1 MEAYCERKNFKL
13 YTNFFHLKLMLMV
26 RKVVLSMVATLVL
39 GCFGAFAQGQRVT
52 GTVTD
57 ETGTPVI
64 GAAVVVKGTTRG
76 TSTDVA
82 GFYEIAADANATLE
96 FTYLGMQTQE
106 VAVAGRTVIDI
117 ILVADSEQI
126 EEVVVQAFGTAK
138 KEAFTGSAA
147 TIKSDDLQKTQSSN
161 VANALVGKVAGLQTS
176 QGSGSLGSEPTIR
189 IRGIGSIN
197 AGNDPLWVV
206 DGVPYEGDK
215 NNINM
220 ADVET
225 MTVLKDAASN
235 ALYGARGANG
245 VIMITT
251 KRAKAGDARVTFDAK
266 WGVNMAARQLYDYT
280 RNPGQYYEMH
290 YASLK
295 NYYMESGQDA
305 STAHVSAN
313 NAMTSNG
320 DGGLGYNVFTVPA
333 GQTLIGSNGKLNP
346 NATLGRKFEHNG
358 QEYTLYPDD
367 WYDELYDPSLRQ
379 EYNLSV
385 AAATEK
391 SNFFASFGYLNNNG
405 ITDGSNMYRYTA
417 RLRADY
423 QAKKWLKI
431 GGNMSYTNF
440 SWDGASSSNEGDG
453 STGDAFGTVAGM
465 APIYPVYIRDGEG
478 NIMYEDNKAGH
489 DYFGK
494 KYDEKWPIYDS
505 GDGSIWGVSRYTGS
519 MSNPLQNLWLDQAN
533 SEGNAFSVSGF
544 ADFTIIPGL
553 VLTLNGN
560 VTIDE
565 TRSTSLS
572 NPYYGQ
578 FVANNGIVSKS
589 HGRSYNHNLQQLL
602 NYNKSFGANEEHNIQ
617 VLLGHETYNLR
628 SYSLSG
634 YKTNVYSTDNLELN
648 GAIVDGKN
656 SSSSFGEYVNEG
668 YFIRGMYEYD
678 GRIFA
683 SASYR
688 RDASSRFH
696 PDHRW
701 GNFWSVGAAWI
712 INRESWFNAPVFNML
727 KIKASYGSQGN
738 DAIGMYKYTDLYS
751 VTNDGNDGFSIM
763 FGAKGNPNI
772 TWETNANLNLGVEF
786 GLWNDRLSGSIDYF
800 YRLTSDM
807 LFSVPVAPSM
817 GYSSYYDNIGDMSNT
832 GIEVVL
838 NGDIIRTKNVTWS
851 VGANLTWV
859 KNKVLSLPEDRRERC
874 IDGHWGFI
882 SGSTFLAEGLPLNT
896 LYIHQY
902 AGPNE
907 VNGKSQWLKYYPETT
922 TTTKDEET
930 GEDITTVTPAEWKP
944 TTNYGDIS
952 SDQDSKKLYDSTMAD
967 VFGGFNTTLYA
978 YGFDLSIAFDYQL
991 GGHTIDGTY
1000 AGYMSPS
1007 TSASLGKNYHLDL
1020 LDAWTPDNKDSQIPR
1035 FNYADQYVN
1044 ATSDRFLISTNYLNI
1059 SNISLGYTF
1068 PAKWWK
1074 GHIQNLR
1081 VYVVCDNVWYWSAR
1095 KGFDPRGGG
1104 NGLYAPIRTITGG
1117 VTLTF

>member
-1 MEAYCERKNFKL
+1 
-13 YTNFFHLKLMLMV
+13 MLMV

-57 ETGTPVI
+57 ESGTPVI

-106 VAVAGRTVIDI
+106 VAVAGRTSIDVV
-117 ILVADSEQI
+117 LLADSEQI
-126 EEVVVQAFGTAK
+126 EEVIVQAFGTAK

-161 VANALVGKVAGLQTS
+161 VANALSGKVAGLQTS

-220 ADVET
+220 ADIET

-251 KRAKAGDARVTFDAK
+251 KRAKAGDARVNFDAK

-280 RNPGQYYEMH
+280 RDPGQYYEMH

-295 NYYMESGQDA
+295 NYYMYGDSKMEA
-305 STAHVSAN
+305 PEAHIAAN
-313 NAMTSNG
+313 NALTSNG
-320 DGGLGYNVFTVPA
+320 TGGLGYNVFTVPA

-346 NATLGRKFEHNG
+346 NATLGRKFEYNG
-358 QEYTLYPDD
+358 QEYYVTPDD
-367 WYDELYDPSLRQ
+367 WYDELYDPSFRQ
-379 EYNLSV
+379 EYNVSI
-385 AAATEK
+385 AAASEK

-423 QAKKWLKI
+423 QAKKWLKV
-431 GGNMSYTNF
+431 GANMSYTNF
-440 SWDGASSSNEGDG
+440 SWDGASSTNEGDG

-465 APIYPVYIRDGEG
+465 APIYPVYLRDGEG
-478 NIMYEDNKAGH
+478 NIMYEENKAGH

-494 KYDEKWPIYDS
+494 EYDEKWPIYDT
-505 GDGSIWGVSRYTGS
+505 GDGSRWGLQRFTGQQ
-519 MSNPLQNLWLDQAN
+519 SNPLQNIWLDQAN
-533 SEGNAFSVSGF
+533 SEGNAFSVNGF
-544 ADFTIIPGL
+544 ADFTILPGL
-553 VLTLNGN
+553 VLTINGS

-565 TRSTSLS
+565 TRSTSLK

-578 FVANNGIVSKS
+578 FAANKGIVTKS

-628 SYSLSG
+628 SYSLGGFKS
-634 YKTNVYSTDNLELN
+634 NVFSTDNLELN
-648 GAIVDGKN
+648 GAVVDGK
-656 SSSSFGEYVNEG
+656 SVSSSFGEYVNEG
-668 YFIRGMYEYD
+668 YFVRGMYEYD

-712 INRESWFNAPVFNML
+712 LNRESWFNAPAFNML
-727 KIKASYGSQGN
+727 KVKASYGSQGN

-751 VTNDGNDGFSIM
+751 ISNDGNDGISIM
-763 FGAKGNPNI
+763 FGAKGNPDI

-786 GLWNDRLSGSIDYF
+786 GLWNDRLSGSVDYF

-817 GYSSYYDNIGDMSNT
+817 GYSSYYANIGDMSNT

-838 NGDIIRTKNVTWS
+838 NGDIIRTKNVVWS
-851 VGANLTWV
+851 LSANLTWV
-859 KNKVLSLPEDRRERC
+859 KNKVLSLPDQRKDR
-874 IDGHWGFI
+874 IVDGHEGFI

-896 LYIHQY
+896 LYILDY
-902 AGPNE
+902 AGVE
-907 VNGKSQWLKYYPETT
+907 RETGKSQWWKYVPEVKDPET
-922 TTTKDEET
+922 EEVLEKAT
-930 GEDITTVTPAEWKP
+930 WEKTS
-944 TTNYGDIS
+944 NYGSIA
-952 SDQDSKKLYDSTMAD
+952 SDQDSKKLFDSTLAD
-967 VFGGFNTTLYA
+967 VFGGFTTTLYA

-991 GGHTIDGTY
+991 GGTTIDGAY
-1000 AGYMSPS
+1000 AGYMNNS
-1007 TSASLGKNYHLDL
+1007 TASSLGKNYHLDL
-1020 LDAWTPDNKDSQIPR
+1020 LDAWTTDNKDSQIPR
-1035 FNYADQYVN
+1035 FQFADEYTS
-1044 ATSDRFLISTNYLNI
+1044 ATSSRFLISSNYLNI
-1059 SNISLGYTF
+1059 SNINVGYSF

-1081 VYVVCDNVWYWSAR
+1081 VYVACDNVWYWSAR

-1104 NGLYAPIRTITGG
+1104 NGLYSPIRTISGG

>member
-1 MEAYCERKNFKL
+1 
-13 YTNFFHLKLMLMV
+13 MLMV

-96 FTYLGMQTQE
+96 FSYLGMQTQE
-106 VAVAGRTVIDI
+106 VAVAGRTTIDVV
-117 ILVADSEQI
+117 LAADSEQI

-138 KEAFTGSAA
+138 KEAITGSAA
-147 TIKSDDLQKTQSSN
+147 TLKSDDIVKTQSSN
-161 VANALVGKVAGLQTS
+161 VANALTGKVAGLQTS

-220 ADVET
+220 ADIET

-251 KRAKAGDARVTFDAK
+251 KRAKAGDARVNFDAK
-266 WGVNMAARQLYDYT
+266 WGVNMAARQLYEYT
-280 RNPGQYYEMH
+280 KDPGQYYEMH
-290 YASLK
+290 YSALK
-295 NYYMESGQDA
+295 NYYLTAGKDEA
-305 STAHVSAN
+305 TAHTMANEAMVS
-313 NAMTSNG
+313 TG
-320 DGGLGYNVFTVPA
+320 EGGLGYNVFTVPA
-333 GQTLIGSNGKLNP
+333 GQSLIGTNGKLNP
-346 NATLGRKFEHNG
+346 NATLGRVIENKG
-358 QEYTLYPDD
+358 QKYTIRPDD
-367 WYDELYDPSLRQ
+367 WYDELYNPSFRQ
-379 EYNLSV
+379 EYNLSI
-385 AAATEK
+385 AAASEK

-423 QAKKWLKI
+423 QAKKWLKV
-431 GGNMSYTNF
+431 GANMSYTNF
-440 SWDGASSSNEGDG
+440 NWDGASGTNEGDG
-453 STGDAFGTVAGM
+453 STGDVFAAVADM

-478 NIMYEDNKAGH
+478 KIMYEDNKAGH

-494 KYDEKWPIYDS
+494 KYDDKWPIYDT
-505 GDGSIWGVSRYTGS
+505 GDGSILGISRFSGS
-519 MSNPLQNLWLDQAN
+519 QSNPLQNIWLDQSN

-553 VLTLNGN
+553 VLTLNGS

-565 TRSTSLS
+565 TRSTSMK

-578 FVANNGIVSKS
+578 FAANKGTLSKS

-628 SYSLSG
+628 SYSLSAG
-634 YKTNVYSTDNLELN
+634 KMNIYSTDNLELN
-648 GAIVDGKN
+648 GAVVDGK
-656 SSSSFGEYVNEG
+656 SSASQFGEYVNEG

-712 INRESWFNAPVFNML
+712 INRESWFNAPFINML
-727 KIKASYGSQGN
+727 KVKASYGSQGN
-738 DAIGMYKYTDLYS
+738 DAIGQYMYTDLYS
-751 VTNDGNDGFSIM
+751 VTNDGSDGISIM
-763 FGAKGNPNI
+763 FGQKGNPNI
-772 TWETNANLNLGVEF
+772 TWETNSNLNVGVEF
-786 GLWNDRLSGSIDYF
+786 GFWQDRLSGSIDYF
-800 YRLTSDM
+800 YRKTSDM
-807 LFSVPVAPSM
+807 LFSVPVAPSL

-838 NGDIIRTKNVTWS
+838 NGDIFRTKNVTWS
-851 VGANLTWV
+851 ISANLTWV
-859 KNKVLSLPEDRRERC
+859 KNKVLSLPESRKDYQVN
-874 IDGHWGFI
+874 GHWGFI

-896 LYIHQY
+896 LYIYDY
-902 AGPNE
+902 AG
-907 VNGKSQWLKYYPETT
+907 VNQETGESQWWHLKKTY
-922 TTTKDEET
+922 DEET
-930 GEDITTVTPAEWKP
+930 GKEISREWVKTTD
-944 TTNYGDIS
+944 YGDIS
-952 SDQDSKKLYDSTMAD
+952 SDPDSKKLFDSTMPD
-967 VFGGFNTTLYA
+967 VFGGFTTTLYA

-991 GGHTIDGTY
+991 GGTTIDGSY
-1000 AGYMSPS
+1000 AGYMSSPTAS
-1007 TSASLGKNYHLDL
+1007 SLGKNYHLDL
-1020 LDAWTPDNKDSQIPR
+1020 LDAWTPQNPNSQIPR
-1035 FNYADQYVN
+1035 FQYADEYTA
-1044 ATSDRFLISTNYLNI
+1044 ATSSRFLISSNYLNI
-1059 SNISLGYTF
+1059 SNINLGYTF
-1068 PAKWWK
+1068 PTKWWK

-1081 VYVVCDNVWYWSAR
+1081 VYVACDNVWYWSAR

-1104 NGLYAPIRTITGG
+1104 NGLYSPIRTISGG

>member
-1 MEAYCERKNFKL
+1 
-13 YTNFFHLKLMLMV
+13 MLMV

-57 ETGTPVI
+57 ESGTPVI

-106 VAVAGRTVIDI
+106 VAVAGRTSIDVV
-117 ILVADSEQI
+117 LLADSEQI
-126 EEVVVQAFGTAK
+126 EEVIVQAFGTAK

-161 VANALVGKVAGLQTS
+161 VANALSGKVAGLQTS

-220 ADVET
+220 ADIET

-251 KRAKAGDARVTFDAK
+251 KRAKAGDARVNFDAK

-280 RNPGQYYEMH
+280 RDPGQYYEMH

-295 NYYMESGQDA
+295 NYYMYGESKMEA
-305 STAHVSAN
+305 PEAHIAAN
-313 NAMTSNG
+313 NALTSNG
-320 DGGLGYNVFTVPA
+320 TGGLGYNVFTVPA

-346 NATLGRKFEHNG
+346 NATLGRKFEYNG
-358 QEYTLYPDD
+358 QEYYVTPDD
-367 WYDELYDPSLRQ
+367 WYDELYDPSFRQ
-379 EYNLSV
+379 EYNVSI
-385 AAATEK
+385 AAASEK

-423 QAKKWLKI
+423 QAKKWLKV
-431 GGNMSYTNF
+431 GANMSYTNF
-440 SWDGASSSNEGDG
+440 SWDGASSTNEGDG
-453 STGDAFGTVAGM
+453 STGDAFGTVADM
-465 APIYPVYIRDGEG
+465 APIYPVYLRDGEG
-478 NIMYEDNKAGH
+478 NIMYEENKAGH

-494 KYDEKWPIYDS
+494 EYDEKWPIYDT
-505 GDGSIWGVSRYTGS
+505 GDGSRWGLQRFTGQQ
-519 MSNPLQNLWLDQAN
+519 SNPLQNIWLDQAN
-533 SEGNAFSVSGF
+533 SEGNAFSVNGF
-544 ADFTIIPGL
+544 ADFTILPGL
-553 VLTLNGN
+553 VLTINGS

-565 TRSTSLS
+565 TRSTSLK

-578 FVANNGIVSKS
+578 FAANKGIVTKS

-628 SYSLSG
+628 SYSLGGFKS
-634 YKTNVYSTDNLELN
+634 NVFSTDNLELN
-648 GAIVDGKN
+648 GAVVDGK
-656 SSSSFGEYVNEG
+656 SVSSSFGEYVNEG
-668 YFIRGMYEYD
+668 YFVRGMYEYD

-712 INRESWFNAPVFNML
+712 LNRESWFNAPAFNML
-727 KIKASYGSQGN
+727 KVKASYGSQGN

-751 VTNDGNDGFSIM
+751 ISNDGNDGISIM
-763 FGAKGNPNI
+763 FGAKGNPDI

-786 GLWNDRLSGSIDYF
+786 GLWNDRLSGSVDYF

-817 GYSSYYDNIGDMSNT
+817 GYSSYYANIGDMSNT

-838 NGDIIRTKNVTWS
+838 NGDIIRTKNVVWS
-851 VGANLTWV
+851 LSANLTWV
-859 KNKVLSLPEDRRERC
+859 KNKVLSLPEQRKDR
-874 IDGHWGFI
+874 IVDGHEGFI

-896 LYIHQY
+896 LYILDY
-902 AGPNE
+902 AGVE
-907 VNGKSQWLKYYPETT
+907 RETGKSQWWKYVPEVKDPET
-922 TTTKDEET
+922 EEVLEKAKWEKT
-930 GEDITTVTPAEWKP
+930 S
-944 TTNYGDIS
+944 NYGSIA
-952 SDQDSKKLYDSTMAD
+952 SDQDSKKLFDSTLAD
-967 VFGGFNTTLYA
+967 VFGGFTTTLYA

-991 GGHTIDGTY
+991 GGTTIDGAY
-1000 AGYMSPS
+1000 AGYMNNS
-1007 TSASLGKNYHLDL
+1007 TASSLGKNYHLDL
-1020 LDAWTPDNKDSQIPR
+1020 LDAWTTDNKDSQIPR
-1035 FNYADQYVN
+1035 FQFADEYTS
-1044 ATSDRFLISTNYLNI
+1044 ATSSRFLISSNYLNI
-1059 SNISLGYTF
+1059 SNINVGYSF

-1081 VYVVCDNVWYWSAR
+1081 VYVACDNVWYWSAR

-1104 NGLYAPIRTITGG
+1104 NGLYSPIRTISGG

>member
-1 MEAYCERKNFKL
+1 
-13 YTNFFHLKLMLMV
+13 MLMV

-39 GCFGAFAQGQRVT
+39 GCVSVFAQDQRVT

-64 GAAVVVKGTTRG
+64 GATVSVDGTTRG
-76 TSTDVA
+76 TVTDIA
-82 GFYEIAADANATLE
+82 GYYEITASADANLV
-96 FTYLGMQTQE
+96 FQYLGYKTE
-106 VAVAGRTVIDI
+106 VVAVAGRTTIDVA
-117 ILVADSEQI
+117 LKADSEKI
-126 EEVVVQAFGTAK
+126 EEVVVQAFGVAK

-147 TIKSDDLQKTQSSN
+147 TIKSEDLQKTQSSN

-215 NNINM
+215 NNLNM

-251 KRAKAGDARVTFDAK
+251 KRAKAGDARVNFDAK
-266 WGVNMAARQLYDYT
+266 WGVNAAARQLYDYT
-280 RNPGQYYEMH
+280 RDPGQYYELH
-290 YASLK
+290 YAALK
-295 NYYMESGQDA
+295 NYYMDNGQEAAAAHIAANKAMLSSGE
-305 STAHVSAN
+305 
-313 NAMTSNG
+313 
-320 DGGLGYNVFTVPA
+320 GGLGYNVYTVPV

-346 NATLGRKFEHNG
+346 NATLGRKFTYNG
-358 QEYTLYPDD
+358 QEYTVRPDD
-367 WYDELYDPSLRQ
+367 WYDELYDPSFRQ

-385 AAATEK
+385 AAASEK
-391 SNFFASFGYLNNNG
+391 SNFFASFGYLDNTG
-405 ITDGSNMYRYTA
+405 ITDGSRMHRYTA

-423 QAKKWLKI
+423 QAKKWFKI
-431 GGNMSYTNF
+431 GGNVSYTNF
-440 SWDGASSSNEGDG
+440 YWDGASSSNEGDG
-453 STGDAFGTVAGM
+453 SVGDVFAAVGDM
-465 APIYPVYIRDGEG
+465 APIYPVFIRDGEG

-489 DYFGK
+489 DYPGK
-494 KYDEKWPIYDS
+494 KYDTKWPIYDS
-505 GDGSIWGVSRYTGS
+505 GDGSIWGLTRFSGAQ
-519 MSNPLQNLWLDQAN
+519 SNPLQNIWLDQAY

-553 VLTLNGN
+553 VLTLNGS

-578 FVANNGIVSKS
+578 FVANKGIVSKS

-634 YKTNVYSTDNLELN
+634 YRMNVYSTDNLELN
-648 GAIVDGKN
+648 GAIVDGKR

-668 YFIRGMYEYD
+668 YFLRAMYEYD

-712 INRESWFNAPVFNML
+712 ISRENWFNPGPLNML
-727 KIKASYGSQGN
+727 KLKASFGSQGN
-738 DAIGMYKYTDLYS
+738 DAIGMYRYTDLYS
-751 VTNDGNDGFSIM
+751 VSNDGNDGISIM
-763 FGAKGNPNI
+763 FGTKGNPNI
-772 TWETNANLNLGVEF
+772 TWETNSNLNIGAEF
-786 GLWNDRLSGSIDYF
+786 GLWNDRLSGSVDFF

-838 NGDIIRTKNVTWS
+838 NGDIIRTPNVVWS
-851 VGANLTWV
+851 LGANLTWV
-859 KNKVLSLPEDRRERC
+859 KNKVLSLPDSRKD
-874 IDGHWGFI
+874 ITVNGHPGFI
-882 SGSTFLAEGLPLNT
+882 NGSTFIGEGLSLNT
-896 LYIHQY
+896 YY
-902 AGPNE
+902 MPTSAG
-907 VNGKSQWLKYYPETT
+907 VDPETGKALWNWYHKYTDKEGNPILNEDGTQKCEWET
-922 TTTKDEET
+922 TDTYQN
-930 GEDITTVTPAEWKP
+930 V
-944 TTNYGDIS
+944 S
-952 SDQDSKKLYDSTMAD
+952 SDNDSWSLLQCSMPT
-967 VFGGFNTTLYA
+967 VFGGFNTSLYA

-991 GGHTIDGTY
+991 GGTMYDGSY
-1000 AGYMSPS
+1000 AGYL
-1007 TSASLGKNYHLDL
+1007 SAPTASSLGKNIHLDVY
-1020 LDAWTPDNKDSQIPR
+1020 DAWTPDNKNASMPR
-1035 FNYADQYVN
+1035 FQYDDLYMN
-1044 ATSDRFLISTNYLNI
+1044 STSDRFLISSNYLNI
-1059 SNISLGYTF
+1059 SNISIGYTF
-1068 PAKWWK
+1068 PAKWWN
-1074 GHIQNLR
+1074 GHISNLR
-1081 VYVVCDNVWYWSAR
+1081 VYAVCDNVWYWSKR
-1095 KGFDPRGGG
+1095 KGMDPRGTGTG
-1104 NGLYAPIRTITGG
+1104 QYSPIRTISGG

>member
-1 MEAYCERKNFKL
+1 
-13 YTNFFHLKLMLMV
+13 MLMV

-57 ETGTPVI
+57 ESGTPVI

-106 VAVAGRTVIDI
+106 VAVAGRTSIDVV
-117 ILVADSEQI
+117 LLADSEQI
-126 EEVVVQAFGTAK
+126 EEVIVQAFGTAK

-161 VANALVGKVAGLQTS
+161 VANALSGKVAGLQTS

-220 ADVET
+220 ADIET

-251 KRAKAGDARVTFDAK
+251 KRAKAGDARVNFDAK

-280 RNPGQYYEMH
+280 RDPGQYYEMH

-295 NYYMESGQDA
+295 NYYMYGDSKMEA
-305 STAHVSAN
+305 PEAHIAAN
-313 NAMTSNG
+313 NALTSNG
-320 DGGLGYNVFTVPA
+320 TGGLGYNVFTVPA

-346 NATLGRKFEHNG
+346 NATLGRKFEYNG
-358 QEYTLYPDD
+358 QEYYVTPDD
-367 WYDELYDPSLRQ
+367 WYDELYDPSFRQ
-379 EYNLSV
+379 EYNVSI
-385 AAATEK
+385 AAASEK

-423 QAKKWLKI
+423 QAKKWLKV
-431 GGNMSYTNF
+431 GANMSYTNF
-440 SWDGASSSNEGDG
+440 SWDGASSTNEGDG

-465 APIYPVYIRDGEG
+465 APIYPVYLRDGEG
-478 NIMYEDNKAGH
+478 NIMYEENKAGH

-494 KYDEKWPIYDS
+494 EYDEKWPIYDT
-505 GDGSIWGVSRYTGS
+505 GDGSRWGLQRFTGQQ
-519 MSNPLQNLWLDQAN
+519 SNPLQNIWLDQAN
-533 SEGNAFSVSGF
+533 SEGNAFSVNGF
-544 ADFTIIPGL
+544 ADFTILPGL
-553 VLTLNGN
+553 VLTINGS

-565 TRSTSLS
+565 TRSTSLK

-578 FVANNGIVSKS
+578 FAANKGIVTKS

-628 SYSLSG
+628 SYSLGGFKS
-634 YKTNVYSTDNLELN
+634 NVFSTDNLELN
-648 GAIVDGKN
+648 GAVVDGK
-656 SSSSFGEYVNEG
+656 SVSSSFGEYVNEG
-668 YFIRGMYEYD
+668 YFVRGMYEYD

-712 INRESWFNAPVFNML
+712 LNRESWFNAPAFNML
-727 KIKASYGSQGN
+727 KVKASYGSQGN

-751 VTNDGNDGFSIM
+751 ISNDGNDGISIM
-763 FGAKGNPNI
+763 FGAKGNPDI

-786 GLWNDRLSGSIDYF
+786 GLWNDRLSGSVDYF

-817 GYSSYYDNIGDMSNT
+817 GYSSYYANIGDMSNT

-838 NGDIIRTKNVTWS
+838 NGDIIRTKNVVWS
-851 VGANLTWV
+851 LSANLTWV
-859 KNKVLSLPEDRRERC
+859 KNKVLSLPEQRKDR
-874 IDGHWGFI
+874 IVDGHEGFI

-896 LYIHQY
+896 LYILDY
-902 AGPNE
+902 AGVE
-907 VNGKSQWLKYYPETT
+907 RETGKSQWWKYVPEVKDPET
-922 TTTKDEET
+922 EEVLEKAT
-930 GEDITTVTPAEWKP
+930 WEKTS
-944 TTNYGDIS
+944 NYGSIA
-952 SDQDSKKLYDSTMAD
+952 SDQDSKKLFDSTLAD
-967 VFGGFNTTLYA
+967 VFGGFTTTLYA

-991 GGHTIDGTY
+991 GGTTIDGAY
-1000 AGYMSPS
+1000 AGYMNNS
-1007 TSASLGKNYHLDL
+1007 TASSLGKNYHLDL
-1020 LDAWTPDNKDSQIPR
+1020 LDAWTTDNKDSQIPR
-1035 FNYADQYVN
+1035 FQFADEYTS
-1044 ATSDRFLISTNYLNI
+1044 ATSSRFLISSNYLNI
-1059 SNISLGYTF
+1059 SNINVGYSF

-1081 VYVVCDNVWYWSAR
+1081 VYVACDNVWYWSAR

-1104 NGLYAPIRTITGG
+1104 NGLYSPIRTISGG

>member
-1 MEAYCERKNFKL
+1 
-13 YTNFFHLKLMLMV
+13 MLMV

-96 FTYLGMQTQE
+96 FSYLGMQTQE
-106 VAVAGRTVIDI
+106 VAVAGRTTIDVV
-117 ILVADSEQI
+117 LAADSEQI

-147 TIKSDDLQKTQSSN
+147 TLKSDDIVKTQSSN
-161 VANALVGKVAGLQTS
+161 VANALTGKVAGLQTS

-220 ADVET
+220 ADIET

-251 KRAKAGDARVTFDAK
+251 KRAKAGDARVNFDAK
-266 WGVNMAARQLYDYT
+266 WGVNMAARQLYEYT
-280 RNPGQYYEMH
+280 KDPGQYYEMH
-290 YASLK
+290 YSALK
-295 NYYMESGQDA
+295 NYYLTAGKDEA
-305 STAHVSAN
+305 TAHTMANEAMVS
-313 NAMTSNG
+313 TG
-320 DGGLGYNVFTVPA
+320 EGGLGYNVFTVPA
-333 GQTLIGSNGKLNP
+333 GQSLIGTNGKLNP
-346 NATLGRKFEHNG
+346 NATLGRVIENKG
-358 QEYTLYPDD
+358 QKYTIRPDD
-367 WYDELYDPSLRQ
+367 WYDELYNPSFRQ
-379 EYNLSV
+379 EYNLSI
-385 AAATEK
+385 AAASEK

-423 QAKKWLKI
+423 QAKKWLKV
-431 GGNMSYTNF
+431 GANMSYTNF
-440 SWDGASSSNEGDG
+440 NWDGASGTNEGDG
-453 STGDAFGTVAGM
+453 STGDVFAAVADM

-478 NIMYEDNKAGH
+478 KIMYEDNKAGH

-494 KYDEKWPIYDS
+494 KYDDKWPIYDT
-505 GDGSIWGVSRYTGS
+505 GDGSILGISRFSGS
-519 MSNPLQNLWLDQAN
+519 QSNPLQNIWLDQSN

-553 VLTLNGN
+553 VLTLNGS

-565 TRSTSLS
+565 TRSTSMK

-578 FVANNGIVSKS
+578 FAANKGTLSKS

-628 SYSLSG
+628 SYSLSAG
-634 YKTNVYSTDNLELN
+634 KMNIYSTDNLELN
-648 GAIVDGKN
+648 GAVVDGK
-656 SSSSFGEYVNEG
+656 SSASQFGEYVNEG

-712 INRESWFNAPVFNML
+712 INRESWFNAPFINML
-727 KIKASYGSQGN
+727 KVKASYGSQGN
-738 DAIGMYKYTDLYS
+738 DAIGQYMYTDLYS
-751 VTNDGNDGFSIM
+751 VTNDGSDGISIM
-763 FGAKGNPNI
+763 FGQKGNPNI
-772 TWETNANLNLGVEF
+772 TWETNSNLNVGVEF
-786 GLWNDRLSGSIDYF
+786 GFWQDRLSGSIDYF
-800 YRLTSDM
+800 YRKTSDM
-807 LFSVPVAPSM
+807 LFSVPVAPSL

-838 NGDIIRTKNVTWS
+838 NGDIFRTKNVTWS
-851 VGANLTWV
+851 ISANLTWV
-859 KNKVLSLPEDRRERC
+859 KNKVLSLPESRKDYEVN
-874 IDGHWGFI
+874 GHRGFI

-896 LYIHQY
+896 LYIYDY
-902 AGPNE
+902 AGVKQDTGE
-907 VNGKSQWLKYYPETT
+907 SQWWWLEKTY
-922 TTTKDEET
+922 DEET
-930 GEDITTVTPAEWKP
+930 GKEIKREWVKTTD
-944 TTNYGDIS
+944 YGNIS
-952 SDQDSKKLYDSTMAD
+952 SDPDSKKLFDSTMPD
-967 VFGGFNTTLYA
+967 VFGGFTTTLYA

-991 GGHTIDGTY
+991 GGTTIDGSY
-1000 AGYMSPS
+1000 AGYMSSPTAS
-1007 TSASLGKNYHLDL
+1007 SLGKNYHLDL
-1020 LDAWTPDNKDSQIPR
+1020 LDAWTPQNPNSQIPR
-1035 FNYADQYVN
+1035 FQYADEYTA
-1044 ATSDRFLISTNYLNI
+1044 ATSSRFLISSNYLNI
-1059 SNISLGYTF
+1059 SNINLGYTF
-1068 PAKWWK
+1068 PTKWWK

-1081 VYVVCDNVWYWSAR
+1081 VYVACDNVWYWSAR

-1104 NGLYAPIRTITGG
+1104 NGLYSPIRTISGG

>member
-1 MEAYCERKNFKL
+1 
-13 YTNFFHLKLMLMV
+13 MLMV

-96 FTYLGMQTQE
+96 FSYLGMQTQE
-106 VAVAGRTVIDI
+106 VAVAGRTTIDVV
-117 ILVADSEQI
+117 LAADSEQI

-147 TIKSDDLQKTQSSN
+147 TLKSDDIVKTQSSN
-161 VANALVGKVAGLQTS
+161 VANALTGKVAGLQTS

-220 ADVET
+220 ADIET

-251 KRAKAGDARVTFDAK
+251 KRAKAGDARVNFDAK
-266 WGVNMAARQLYDYT
+266 WGVNMAARQLYEYT
-280 RNPGQYYEMH
+280 KDPGQYYEMH
-290 YASLK
+290 YSALK
-295 NYYMESGQDA
+295 NYYMDA
-305 STAHVSAN
+305 GKDEATAHTMANEAMVS
-313 NAMTSNG
+313 SG
-320 DGGLGYNVFTVPA
+320 EGGLGYNVFTVPA
-333 GQTLIGSNGKLNP
+333 GQSLIGTNGKLNP
-346 NATLGRKFEHNG
+346 NATLGRVIENKG
-358 QEYTLYPDD
+358 QKYTIRPDD
-367 WYDELYDPSLRQ
+367 WYDELYNPSFRQ
-379 EYNLSV
+379 EYNLSI
-385 AAATEK
+385 AAASEK

-423 QAKKWLKI
+423 QAKKWLKV
-431 GGNMSYTNF
+431 GANMSYTNF
-440 SWDGASSSNEGDG
+440 NWDGASGTNEGDG
-453 STGDAFGTVAGM
+453 STGDVFAAVADM

-478 NIMYEDNKAGH
+478 KIMYEDNKAGH

-494 KYDEKWPIYDS
+494 KYDDKWPIYDT
-505 GDGSIWGVSRYTGS
+505 GDGSILGISRFSGS
-519 MSNPLQNLWLDQAN
+519 QSNPLQNIWLDQSN

-553 VLTLNGN
+553 VLTLNGS

-565 TRSTSLS
+565 TRSTSMK

-578 FVANNGIVSKS
+578 FAANKGTLSKS

-628 SYSLSG
+628 SYSLSAG
-634 YKTNVYSTDNLELN
+634 KMNIYSTDNLELN
-648 GAIVDGKN
+648 GAVVDGK
-656 SSSSFGEYVNEG
+656 SSASQFGEYVNEG

-712 INRESWFNAPVFNML
+712 INRESWFNAPFINML
-727 KIKASYGSQGN
+727 KVKASYGSQGN
-738 DAIGMYKYTDLYS
+738 DAIGQYMYTDLYS
-751 VTNDGNDGFSIM
+751 VTNDGSDGISIM
-763 FGAKGNPNI
+763 FGQKGNPNI
-772 TWETNANLNLGVEF
+772 TWETNSNLNVGVEF
-786 GLWNDRLSGSIDYF
+786 GFWQDRLSGSVDYF
-800 YRLTSDM
+800 YRKTSDM

-838 NGDIIRTKNVTWS
+838 NGDIFRTKNVTWS
-851 VGANLTWV
+851 ISANLTWV
-859 KNKVLSLPEDRRERC
+859 KNKVLSLPESRKDYEVN
-874 IDGHWGFI
+874 GHKGFI

-896 LYIHQY
+896 LYIYDY
-902 AGPNE
+902 AG
-907 VNGKSQWLKYYPETT
+907 VNQ
-922 TTTKDEET
+922 ET
-930 GEDITTVTPAEWKP
+930 GESQWWQLKKTYDEATGEEISREWVK
-944 TTNYGDIS
+944 TTNYGNIS
-952 SDQDSKKLYDSTMAD
+952 SDPDSKKLFDSTLPD
-967 VFGGFNTTLYA
+967 VFGGFSTTLYA

-991 GGHTIDGTY
+991 GGTTIDGSY
-1000 AGYMSPS
+1000 AGYMSSPTAS
-1007 TSASLGKNYHLDL
+1007 SLGKNYHLDL
-1020 LDAWTPDNKDSQIPR
+1020 LDAWTKENPNSQIPR
-1035 FNYADQYVN
+1035 FQYADDYTA
-1044 ATSDRFLISTNYLNI
+1044 ATSSRFLISSNYLNI
-1059 SNISLGYTF
+1059 SNINVGYTF
-1068 PAKWWK
+1068 PTKWWK

-1081 VYVVCDNVWYWSAR
+1081 VYVACDNVWYWSAR

-1104 NGLYAPIRTITGG
+1104 NGLYSPIRTISGG

>member
-1 MEAYCERKNFKL
+1 
-13 YTNFFHLKLMLMV
+13 MLMV

-39 GCFGAFAQGQRVT
+39 GCFGAYAQGQRVT

-57 ETGTPVI
+57 ESGTPVI

-106 VAVAGRTVIDI
+106 VAVAGRTSIDVV
-117 ILVADSEQI
+117 LLADSEQI
-126 EEVVVQAFGTAK
+126 EEVIVQAFGTAK

-161 VANALVGKVAGLQTS
+161 VANALSGKVAGLQTS

-220 ADVET
+220 ADIET

-251 KRAKAGDARVTFDAK
+251 KRAKAGDARVNFDAK

-280 RNPGQYYEMH
+280 RDPGQYYEMH

-295 NYYMESGQDA
+295 NYYMYGESKMEA
-305 STAHVSAN
+305 PEAHIAAN
-313 NAMTSNG
+313 NALTSNG
-320 DGGLGYNVFTVPA
+320 TGGLGYNVFTVPA

-346 NATLGRKFEHNG
+346 NATLGRKFEYNG
-358 QEYTLYPDD
+358 QEYYVTPDD
-367 WYDELYDPSLRQ
+367 WYDELYDPSFRQ
-379 EYNLSV
+379 EYNVSI
-385 AAATEK
+385 AAASEK

-423 QAKKWLKI
+423 QAKKWLKV
-431 GGNMSYTNF
+431 GANMSYTNF
-440 SWDGASSSNEGDG
+440 SWDGASSTNEGDG
-453 STGDAFGTVAGM
+453 STGDAFGTVADM
-465 APIYPVYIRDGEG
+465 APIYPVYLRDGEG
-478 NIMYEDNKAGH
+478 NIMYEENKAGH

-494 KYDEKWPIYDS
+494 EYDEKWPIYDT
-505 GDGSIWGVSRYTGS
+505 GDGSRWGLQRFTGQQ
-519 MSNPLQNLWLDQAN
+519 SNPLQNIWLDQAN
-533 SEGNAFSVSGF
+533 SEGNAFSVNGF
-544 ADFTIIPGL
+544 ADFTILPGL
-553 VLTLNGN
+553 VLTINGS

-565 TRSTSLS
+565 TRSTSLK

-578 FVANNGIVSKS
+578 FAANKGIVTKS

-628 SYSLSG
+628 SYSLGGFKS
-634 YKTNVYSTDNLELN
+634 NVFSTDNLELN
-648 GAIVDGKN
+648 GAVVDGK
-656 SSSSFGEYVNEG
+656 SVSSSFGEYVNEG
-668 YFIRGMYEYD
+668 YFVRGMYEYD

-712 INRESWFNAPVFNML
+712 LNRESWFNAPAFNML
-727 KIKASYGSQGN
+727 KVKASYGSQGN

-751 VTNDGNDGFSIM
+751 ISNDGNDGISIM
-763 FGAKGNPNI
+763 FGAKGNPDI

-786 GLWNDRLSGSIDYF
+786 GLWNDRLSGSVDYF

-817 GYSSYYDNIGDMSNT
+817 GYSSYYANIGDMSNT

-838 NGDIIRTKNVTWS
+838 NGDIIRTKNVVWS
-851 VGANLTWV
+851 LSANLTWV
-859 KNKVLSLPEDRRERC
+859 KNKVLSLPEQRKDR
-874 IDGHWGFI
+874 IVDGHEGFI

-896 LYIHQY
+896 LYILDY
-902 AGPNE
+902 AGVE
-907 VNGKSQWLKYYPETT
+907 RETGKSQWWKYVPEVKDPET
-922 TTTKDEET
+922 EEVLEKAKWEKT
-930 GEDITTVTPAEWKP
+930 S
-944 TTNYGDIS
+944 NYGSIA
-952 SDQDSKKLYDSTMAD
+952 SDQDSKKLFDSTLAD
-967 VFGGFNTTLYA
+967 VFGGFTTTLYA

-991 GGHTIDGTY
+991 GGTTIDGAY
-1000 AGYMSPS
+1000 AGYMNNS
-1007 TSASLGKNYHLDL
+1007 TASSLGKNYHLDL
-1020 LDAWTPDNKDSQIPR
+1020 LDAWTTDNKDSQIPR
-1035 FNYADQYVN
+1035 FQFADEYTS
-1044 ATSDRFLISTNYLNI
+1044 ATSSRFLISSNYLNI
-1059 SNISLGYTF
+1059 SNINVGYSF

-1081 VYVVCDNVWYWSAR
+1081 VYVACDNVWYWSAR

-1104 NGLYAPIRTITGG
+1104 NGLYSPIRTISGG

>member
-1 MEAYCERKNFKL
+1 
-13 YTNFFHLKLMLMV
+13 MLMV

-96 FTYLGMQTQE
+96 FSYLGMQTQE
-106 VAVAGRTVIDI
+106 VAVAGRTTIDVV
-117 ILVADSEQI
+117 LAADSEQI

-147 TIKSDDLQKTQSSN
+147 TLKSDDIVKTQSSN
-161 VANALVGKVAGLQTS
+161 VANALTGKVAGLQTS

-220 ADVET
+220 ADIET

-251 KRAKAGDARVTFDAK
+251 KRAKAGDARVNFDAK
-266 WGVNMAARQLYDYT
+266 WGVNMAARQLYEYT
-280 RNPGQYYEMH
+280 KDPGQYYEMH
-290 YASLK
+290 YSALK
-295 NYYMESGQDA
+295 NYYMDA
-305 STAHVSAN
+305 GKDEATAHTMANDAMVS
-313 NAMTSNG
+313 TG
-320 DGGLGYNVFTVPA
+320 EGGLGYNVFTVPA
-333 GQTLIGSNGKLNP
+333 GQSLIGTNGKLNP
-346 NATLGRKFEHNG
+346 NATLGRVIENKG
-358 QEYTLYPDD
+358 QKYTIRPDD
-367 WYDELYDPSLRQ
+367 WYDELYNPSFRQ
-379 EYNLSV
+379 EYNLSI
-385 AAATEK
+385 AAASEK

-423 QAKKWLKI
+423 QAKKWLKV
-431 GGNMSYTNF
+431 GANMSYTNF
-440 SWDGASSSNEGDG
+440 NWDGASGTNEGDG
-453 STGDAFGTVAGM
+453 STGDVFAAVADM

-478 NIMYEDNKAGH
+478 KIMYEDNKAGH

-494 KYDEKWPIYDS
+494 KYDDKWPIYDT
-505 GDGSIWGVSRYTGS
+505 GDGSILGISRFSGS
-519 MSNPLQNLWLDQAN
+519 QSNPLQNIWLDQSN

-553 VLTLNGN
+553 VLTLNGS

-565 TRSTSLS
+565 TRSTSMK

-578 FVANNGIVSKS
+578 FAANKGTLSKS

-628 SYSLSG
+628 SYSLSAG
-634 YKTNVYSTDNLELN
+634 KMNIYSTDNLELN
-648 GAIVDGKN
+648 GAVVDGK
-656 SSSSFGEYVNEG
+656 SSASQFGEYVNEG

-712 INRESWFNAPVFNML
+712 INRESWFNAPFINML
-727 KIKASYGSQGN
+727 KVKASYGSQGN
-738 DAIGMYKYTDLYS
+738 DAIGQYMYTDLYS
-751 VTNDGNDGFSIM
+751 VTNDGSDGISIM
-763 FGAKGNPNI
+763 FGQKGNPNI
-772 TWETNANLNLGVEF
+772 TWETNSNLNVGVEF
-786 GLWNDRLSGSIDYF
+786 GFWQDRLSGSVDYF
-800 YRLTSDM
+800 YRKTSDM

-838 NGDIIRTKNVTWS
+838 NGDIFRTKNVTWS
-851 VGANLTWV
+851 ISANLTWV
-859 KNKVLSLPEDRRERC
+859 KNKVLSLPESRKDYEVN
-874 IDGHWGFI
+874 GHKGFI
-882 SGSTFLAEGLPLNT
+882 SGNTFLAEGLPLNT
-896 LYIHQY
+896 LYIYDY
-902 AGPNE
+902 AG
-907 VNGKSQWLKYYPETT
+907 VNQETGESQWWQLKKTY
-922 TTTKDEET
+922 DEET
-930 GEDITTVTPAEWKP
+930 GEEVSREWVK
-944 TTNYGDIS
+944 TTNYGNIS
-952 SDQDSKKLYDSTMAD
+952 SDPDSKKLFDSTMPD
-967 VFGGFNTTLYA
+967 IFGGFSTTLYA

-991 GGHTIDGTY
+991 GGTTIDGSY
-1000 AGYMSPS
+1000 AGYMSSPTAS
-1007 TSASLGKNYHLDL
+1007 SLGKNYHLDL
-1020 LDAWTPDNKDSQIPR
+1020 LDAWTKENPNSQIPR
-1035 FNYADQYVN
+1035 FQYADDYTA
-1044 ATSDRFLISTNYLNI
+1044 ATSSRFLTSSDYLNI
-1059 SNISLGYTF
+1059 SNINLGYTF
-1068 PAKWWK
+1068 PTKWWK

-1081 VYVVCDNVWYWSAR
+1081 VYVACDNVWYWSAR

-1104 NGLYAPIRTITGG
+1104 NGLYSPIRTISGG

>member
-1 MEAYCERKNFKL
+1 
-13 YTNFFHLKLMLMV
+13 MLMV

-57 ETGTPVI
+57 ESGTPVI

-106 VAVAGRTVIDI
+106 VAVAGRTSIDVV
-117 ILVADSEQI
+117 LLADSEQI
-126 EEVVVQAFGTAK
+126 EEVIVQAFGTAK

-161 VANALVGKVAGLQTS
+161 VANALSGKVAGLQTS

-220 ADVET
+220 ADIET

-251 KRAKAGDARVTFDAK
+251 KRAKAGDARVNFDAK

-280 RNPGQYYEMH
+280 RDPGQYYEMH

-295 NYYMESGQDA
+295 NYYMYGDVTKLEA
-305 STAHVSAN
+305 PEAHIAAN
-313 NAMTSNG
+313 NALTSNG
-320 DGGLGYNVFTVPA
+320 TGGLGYNVFTVPA

-358 QEYTLYPDD
+358 QEYYVTPDD
-367 WYDELYDPSLRQ
+367 WYDELYDPSFRQ
-379 EYNLSV
+379 EYNVSI
-385 AAATEK
+385 AAASEK

-423 QAKKWLKI
+423 QAKKWLKV
-431 GGNMSYTNF
+431 GANMSYTNF
-440 SWDGASSSNEGDG
+440 SWDGASSTNEGDG

-478 NIMYEDNKAGH
+478 NIMYEENKAGH

-494 KYDEKWPIYDS
+494 EYDEKWPIYDT
-505 GDGSIWGVSRYTGS
+505 GDGSRWGLQRFTGQQ
-519 MSNPLQNLWLDQAN
+519 SNPLQNIWLDQAN
-533 SEGNAFSVSGF
+533 SEGNAFSVNGF

-553 VLTLNGN
+553 VLTINGS

-565 TRSTSLS
+565 TRSTSLK

-578 FVANNGIVSKS
+578 FAANKGIVTKS

-628 SYSLSG
+628 SYSLGGFKS
-634 YKTNVYSTDNLELN
+634 NVFSTDNLELN
-648 GAIVDGKN
+648 GAVVDGK
-656 SSSSFGEYVNEG
+656 SVSSSFGEYVNEG
-668 YFIRGMYEYD
+668 YFVRGMYEYD

-712 INRESWFNAPVFNML
+712 LNRESWFNAPAVNML
-727 KIKASYGSQGN
+727 KLKASYGSQGN
-738 DAIGMYKYTDLYS
+738 DAIGMYQYTDLYS
-751 VTNDGNDGFSIM
+751 ISNDGNDGISIM

-786 GLWNDRLSGSIDYF
+786 GLWNDRLSGSVDYF

-817 GYSSYYDNIGDMSNT
+817 GYSSYYANIGDMSNT

-838 NGDIIRTKNVTWS
+838 NGDIIRTKNVVWS
-851 VGANLTWV
+851 LSANLTWV
-859 KNKVLSLPEDRRERC
+859 KNKVLSLPEQRKDR
-874 IDGHWGFI
+874 IVDGHEGFI

-896 LYIHQY
+896 LYILDY
-902 AGPNE
+902 AGVE
-907 VNGKSQWLKYYPETT
+907 RETGKSQWWKYVPEVKDPET
-922 TTTKDEET
+922 EEVL
-930 GEDITTVTPAEWKP
+930 EKAKWEK
-944 TTNYGDIS
+944 TTNYGSIS
-952 SDQDSKKLYDSTMAD
+952 SDQDSKKLFDSTLAD
-967 VFGGFNTTLYA
+967 VFGGFTTTLYA

-991 GGHTIDGTY
+991 GGTTIDGAY
-1000 AGYMSPS
+1000 AGYMNNS
-1007 TSASLGKNYHLDL
+1007 TASSLGKNYHLDL
-1020 LDAWTPDNKDSQIPR
+1020 LDAWTPDNMDSQIPR
-1035 FNYADQYVN
+1035 FQFAEEY
-1044 ATSDRFLISTNYLNI
+1044 TSVTSSRFLISSNYLNI
-1059 SNISLGYTF
+1059 SNINVGYTF

-1081 VYVVCDNVWYWSAR
+1081 VYVACDNVWYWSAR

-1104 NGLYAPIRTITGG
+1104 NGLYSPIRTISGG

>member
-1 MEAYCERKNFKL
+1 
-13 YTNFFHLKLMLMV
+13 MV

-57 ETGTPVI
+57 ESGTPVI

-106 VAVAGRTVIDI
+106 VAVAGRTSIDVV
-117 ILVADSEQI
+117 LLADSEQI
-126 EEVVVQAFGTAK
+126 EEVIVQAFGTAK

-161 VANALVGKVAGLQTS
+161 VANALSGKVAGLQTS

-220 ADVET
+220 ADIET

-251 KRAKAGDARVTFDAK
+251 KRAKAGDARVNFDAK

-280 RNPGQYYEMH
+280 RDPGQYYEMH

-295 NYYMESGQDA
+295 NYYMYGDSKMEA
-305 STAHVSAN
+305 PEAHIAAN
-313 NAMTSNG
+313 NALTSNG
-320 DGGLGYNVFTVPA
+320 TGGLGYNVFTVPA

-346 NATLGRKFEHNG
+346 NATLGRKFEYNG
-358 QEYTLYPDD
+358 QEYYVTPDD
-367 WYDELYDPSLRQ
+367 WYDELYDPSFRQ
-379 EYNLSV
+379 EYNVSI
-385 AAATEK
+385 AAASEK

-423 QAKKWLKI
+423 QAKKWLKV
-431 GGNMSYTNF
+431 GANMSYTNF
-440 SWDGASSSNEGDG
+440 SWDGASSTNEGDG

-465 APIYPVYIRDGEG
+465 APIYPVYLRDGEG
-478 NIMYEDNKAGH
+478 NIMYEENKAGH

-494 KYDEKWPIYDS
+494 EYDEKWPIYDT
-505 GDGSIWGVSRYTGS
+505 GDGSRWGLQRFTGQQ
-519 MSNPLQNLWLDQAN
+519 SNPLQNIWLDQAN
-533 SEGNAFSVSGF
+533 SEGNAFSVNGF
-544 ADFTIIPGL
+544 ADFTILPGL
-553 VLTLNGN
+553 VLTINGS

-565 TRSTSLS
+565 TRSTSLK

-578 FVANNGIVSKS
+578 FAANKGIVTKS

-628 SYSLSG
+628 SYSLGGFKS
-634 YKTNVYSTDNLELN
+634 NVFSTDNLELN
-648 GAIVDGKN
+648 GAVVDGK
-656 SSSSFGEYVNEG
+656 SVSSSFGEYVNEG
-668 YFIRGMYEYD
+668 YFVRGMYEYD

-712 INRESWFNAPVFNML
+712 LNRESWFNAPAFNML
-727 KIKASYGSQGN
+727 KVKASYGSQGN

-751 VTNDGNDGFSIM
+751 ISNDGNDGISIM
-763 FGAKGNPNI
+763 FGAKGNPDI

-786 GLWNDRLSGSIDYF
+786 GLWNDRLSGSVDYF

-817 GYSSYYDNIGDMSNT
+817 GYSSYYANIGDMSNT

-838 NGDIIRTKNVTWS
+838 NGDIIRTKNVVWS
-851 VGANLTWV
+851 LSANLTWV
-859 KNKVLSLPEDRRERC
+859 KNKVLSLPEQRKDR
-874 IDGHWGFI
+874 IVDGHEGFI

-896 LYIHQY
+896 LYILDY
-902 AGPNE
+902 AGVE
-907 VNGKSQWLKYYPETT
+907 RETGKSQWWKYVPEVKDPET
-922 TTTKDEET
+922 EEVLEKAT
-930 GEDITTVTPAEWKP
+930 WEKTS
-944 TTNYGDIS
+944 NYGSIA
-952 SDQDSKKLYDSTMAD
+952 SDQDSKKLFDSTLAD
-967 VFGGFNTTLYA
+967 VFGGFTTTLYA

-991 GGHTIDGTY
+991 GGTTIDGAY
-1000 AGYMSPS
+1000 AGYMNNS
-1007 TSASLGKNYHLDL
+1007 TASSLGKNYHLDL
-1020 LDAWTPDNKDSQIPR
+1020 LDAWTTDNKDSQIPR
-1035 FNYADQYVN
+1035 FQFADEYTS
-1044 ATSDRFLISTNYLNI
+1044 ATSSRFLISSNYLNI
-1059 SNISLGYTF
+1059 SNINVGYSF

-1081 VYVVCDNVWYWSAR
+1081 VYVACDNVWYWSAR

-1104 NGLYAPIRTITGG
+1104 NGLYSPIRTISGG

>member
-1 MEAYCERKNFKL
+1 
-13 YTNFFHLKLMLMV
+13 MLMV

-96 FTYLGMQTQE
+96 FSYLGMQTQE
-106 VAVAGRTVIDI
+106 VAVAGRTTIDVV
-117 ILVADSEQI
+117 LAADSEQI

-147 TIKSDDLQKTQSSN
+147 TLKSDDIVKTQSSN
-161 VANALVGKVAGLQTS
+161 VANALTGKVAGLQTS

-220 ADVET
+220 ADIET

-251 KRAKAGDARVTFDAK
+251 KRAKAGDARVNFDAK
-266 WGVNMAARQLYDYT
+266 WGVNMAARQLYEYT
-280 RNPGQYYEMH
+280 KDPGQYYEMH
-290 YASLK
+290 YSALK
-295 NYYMESGQDA
+295 NYYMTAGKDEA
-305 STAHVSAN
+305 TAHTMANEAMVS
-313 NAMTSNG
+313 TG
-320 DGGLGYNVFTVPA
+320 EGGLGYNVFTVPA
-333 GQTLIGSNGKLNP
+333 GQSLIGTNGKLNP
-346 NATLGRKFEHNG
+346 NATLGRVIENKG
-358 QEYTLYPDD
+358 QKYTIRPDD
-367 WYDELYDPSLRQ
+367 WYDELYNPSFRQ
-379 EYNLSV
+379 EYNLSI
-385 AAATEK
+385 AAASEK

-423 QAKKWLKI
+423 QAKKWLKV
-431 GGNMSYTNF
+431 GANMSYTNF
-440 SWDGASSSNEGDG
+440 NWDGASGTNEGDG
-453 STGDAFGTVAGM
+453 STGDVFAAVADM

-478 NIMYEDNKAGH
+478 KIMYEDNKAGH

-494 KYDEKWPIYDS
+494 KYDDKWPIYDT
-505 GDGSIWGVSRYTGS
+505 GDGSILGISRFSGS
-519 MSNPLQNLWLDQAN
+519 QSNPLQNIWLDQSN

-553 VLTLNGN
+553 VLTLNGS

-565 TRSTSLS
+565 TRSTSMK

-578 FVANNGIVSKS
+578 FAANKGTLSKS

-628 SYSLSG
+628 SYSLSAG
-634 YKTNVYSTDNLELN
+634 KMNIYSTDNLELN
-648 GAIVDGKN
+648 GAVVDGK
-656 SSSSFGEYVNEG
+656 SSASQFGEYVNEG

-712 INRESWFNAPVFNML
+712 INRESWFNAPFINML
-727 KIKASYGSQGN
+727 KVKASYGSQGN
-738 DAIGMYKYTDLYS
+738 DAIGQYMYTDLYS
-751 VTNDGNDGFSIM
+751 VTNDGSDGISIM
-763 FGAKGNPNI
+763 FGQKGNPNI
-772 TWETNANLNLGVEF
+772 TWETNSNLNVGVEF
-786 GLWNDRLSGSIDYF
+786 GFWQDRLSGSVDYF
-800 YRLTSDM
+800 YRKTSDM

-838 NGDIIRTKNVTWS
+838 NGDIFRTKNVTWS
-851 VGANLTWV
+851 ISANLTWV
-859 KNKVLSLPEDRRERC
+859 KNKVLSLPESRKDYEVN
-874 IDGHWGFI
+874 GHKGFI

-896 LYIHQY
+896 LYIYDY
-902 AGPNE
+902 AG
-907 VNGKSQWLKYYPETT
+907 VNQETGESQWWQLKKTY
-922 TTTKDEET
+922 DEET
-930 GEDITTVTPAEWKP
+930 GEEVSREWVK
-944 TTNYGDIS
+944 TTNYGNIS
-952 SDQDSKKLYDSTMAD
+952 SDPDSKKLFDSTMPD
-967 VFGGFNTTLYA
+967 IFGGFSTTLYA

-991 GGHTIDGTY
+991 GGTTIDGSY
-1000 AGYMSPS
+1000 AGYMSSPTAS
-1007 TSASLGKNYHLDL
+1007 SLGKNYHLDL
-1020 LDAWTPDNKDSQIPR
+1020 LDAWTKENPNSQIPR
-1035 FNYADQYVN
+1035 FQYADDYTA
-1044 ATSDRFLISTNYLNI
+1044 ATSSRFLTSSDYLNI
-1059 SNISLGYTF
+1059 SNINLGYTF
-1068 PAKWWK
+1068 PTKWWK

-1081 VYVVCDNVWYWSAR
+1081 VYVACDNVWYWSAR

-1104 NGLYAPIRTITGG
+1104 NGLYSPIRTISGG

>member
-1 MEAYCERKNFKL
+1 
-13 YTNFFHLKLMLMV
+13 MLMV

-96 FTYLGMQTQE
+96 FSYLGMQAQE
-106 VAVAGRTVIDI
+106 VAVAGRTTIDVV
-117 ILVADSEQI
+117 LAADSEQI

-147 TIKSDDLQKTQSSN
+147 TLKSDDIVKTQSSN
-161 VANALVGKVAGLQTS
+161 VANALTGKVAGLQTS

-220 ADVET
+220 ADIET

-251 KRAKAGDARVTFDAK
+251 KRAKAGDARVNFDAK
-266 WGVNMAARQLYDYT
+266 WGVNMAARQLYEYT
-280 RNPGQYYEMH
+280 KDPGQYYEMH
-290 YASLK
+290 YSALK
-295 NYYMESGQDA
+295 NYYMTAGKDEA
-305 STAHVSAN
+305 TAHTMANDAMVS
-313 NAMTSNG
+313 SG
-320 DGGLGYNVFTVPA
+320 EGGLGYNVFTVPA
-333 GQTLIGSNGKLNP
+333 GQSLIGTNGKLNP
-346 NATLGRKFEHNG
+346 NATLGRVIENKG
-358 QEYTLYPDD
+358 QKYTIRPDD
-367 WYDELYDPSLRQ
+367 WYDELYNPSFRQ
-379 EYNLSV
+379 EYNLSI
-385 AAATEK
+385 AAASEK

-423 QAKKWLKI
+423 QAKKWLKV
-431 GGNMSYTNF
+431 GANMSYTNF
-440 SWDGASSSNEGDG
+440 NWDGASGTNEGDG
-453 STGDAFGTVAGM
+453 STGDVFAAVADM

-478 NIMYEDNKAGH
+478 KIMYEDNKAGH

-494 KYDEKWPIYDS
+494 KYDDKWPIYDT
-505 GDGSIWGVSRYTGS
+505 GDGSILGISRFSGS
-519 MSNPLQNLWLDQAN
+519 QSNPLQNIWLDQSN

-553 VLTLNGN
+553 VLTLNGS

-565 TRSTSLS
+565 TRSTSMK

-578 FVANNGIVSKS
+578 FAANKGTLSKS

-628 SYSLSG
+628 SYSLSAG
-634 YKTNVYSTDNLELN
+634 KMNIYSTDNLELN
-648 GAIVDGKN
+648 GAVVDGK
-656 SSSSFGEYVNEG
+656 SSASQFGEYVNEG

-712 INRESWFNAPVFNML
+712 INRESWFNAPFINML
-727 KIKASYGSQGN
+727 KVKASYGSQGN
-738 DAIGMYKYTDLYS
+738 DAIGQYMYTDLYS
-751 VTNDGNDGFSIM
+751 VTNDGSDGISIM
-763 FGAKGNPNI
+763 FGQKGNPNI
-772 TWETNANLNLGVEF
+772 TWETNSNLNVGVEF
-786 GLWNDRLSGSIDYF
+786 GFWQDRLSGSVDYF
-800 YRLTSDM
+800 YRKTSDM

-838 NGDIIRTKNVTWS
+838 NGDIFRTKNVTWS
-851 VGANLTWV
+851 ISANLTWV
-859 KNKVLSLPEDRRERC
+859 KNKVLSLPESRKDYEVN
-874 IDGHWGFI
+874 GHWGFI
-882 SGSTFLAEGLPLNT
+882 NGNTFLAEGLPLNT
-896 LYIHQY
+896 LYIYDY
-902 AGPNE
+902 AG
-907 VNGKSQWLKYYPETT
+907 VNQKSGESQWWWLKKTY
-922 TTTKDEET
+922 DEET
-930 GEDITTVTPAEWKP
+930 GDEISREWVKTTD
-944 TTNYGDIS
+944 YGNIS
-952 SDQDSKKLYDSTMAD
+952 SDPDSKKLFDSTMPD
-967 VFGGFNTTLYA
+967 IFGGFSTTLYA

-991 GGHTIDGTY
+991 GGTTIDGSY
-1000 AGYMSPS
+1000 AGYMSSPTAS
-1007 TSASLGKNYHLDL
+1007 SLGKNYHLDL
-1020 LDAWTPDNKDSQIPR
+1020 LDAWTKENPNSQIPR
-1035 FNYADQYVN
+1035 FQYADDYTA
-1044 ATSDRFLISTNYLNI
+1044 ATSSRFLTSSDYLNI
-1059 SNISLGYTF
+1059 SNINLGYTF
-1068 PAKWWK
+1068 PTKWWK

-1081 VYVVCDNVWYWSAR
+1081 VYVACDNVWYWSAR

-1104 NGLYAPIRTITGG
+1104 NGLYSPIRTISGG